1 MESQYSPSEV
11 YSLVLVGGVPPAF
24 KFCRP
29 PFLPQVSER
38 AIPKSTQHSWIGMGR
53 RLHFESEDYL
63 PSRDS
68 NWAQKN
74 LKESE
79 AAEGIGNRHFPLG
92 SCFLILTSSSSPLS
106 HMGNVKVETLIRKK
120 NKCVIEIAT
129 LLREGRSTM
138 ASYPRH
144 ETMMDAEKHGHTWRR

>member
-1 MESQYSPSEV
+1 MLLFYSIQSSRKTFQWSIRPAVVFSIFPPSEV

-120 NKCVIEIAT
+120 Q
-129 LLREGRSTM
+129 EGNDLYRPV
-138 ASYPRH
+138 AIY
-144 ETMMDAEKHGHTWRR
+144 GLQ